1 MNTEW
6 LKILNNNIRIKIV
19 TYFMF
24 FPVTEKWPNALTWE
38 LISRCSFLTQFFLS
52 RNMSGLRQLGRE
64 GEVGGI
70 HKALKNK
77 ETWYWL
83 MRKCVFH
90 WHCHHFSFNVS
101 QKIKAADLVW
111 GEKNPIAF
119 FLSYETNHLTG
130 SNVCNLNFMSSV
142 NNVMNQ

>member
-1 MNTEW
+1 
-6 LKILNNNIRIKIV
+6 
-19 TYFMF
+19 MF
-24 FPVTEKWPNALTWE
+24 FPVTEKWPNALTWQ

-64 GEVGGI
+64 GKVGGI

-90 WHCHHFSFNVS
+90 WHCHHFSFNMS

-119 FLSYETNHLTG
+119 FLSYQTNRNRFQCLQFKLYVIHKQCYESVTLFSKKYTQK
-130 SNVCNLNFMSSV
+130 NKYFSS
-142 NNVMNQ
+142 Q